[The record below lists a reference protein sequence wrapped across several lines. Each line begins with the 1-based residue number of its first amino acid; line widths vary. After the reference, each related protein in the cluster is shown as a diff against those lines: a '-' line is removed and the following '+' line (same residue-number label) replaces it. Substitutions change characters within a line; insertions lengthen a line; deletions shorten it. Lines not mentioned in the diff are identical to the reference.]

1 MDNYSKG
8 NKVVV
13 KGQNKQS
20 FHKLLF
26 VCGFPSGGTDLLK
39 TILNAH
45 PEIYINGEM
54 PFLRYIDD
62 WGYSSDSRF
71 FTLAELELLQSR
83 LKKLDNWRNIE
94 NLNHK
99 FKLRIDDN
107 FFVTLE
113 DALYLLFTEKPRKIW
128 GNKTPQNTENIDV
141 LNRIF
146 PSAKFLIITRDVRD
160 VCLSWENKWGRDML
174 LCAAKWA
181 ERMQKG
187 FIQAQKLDNRQS
199 LIIKFEDLLNN
210 TEYVCA
216 QICEFLDILF
226 ATTMLKHHNHV
237 VKPVDGKINYGQ
249 AIIKNNQ
256 QKWRSHLPPY
266 SIKRIEEIG
275 WDTMTLFDYHPDYA
289 TNHVPVSSFEKTR
302 GKVRDVWAMLFIG
315 NRASK
320 DNSFAKRLSMVA
332 FEFKKRSLRV
342 R

>member
-1 MDNYSKG
+1 LN
-8 NKVVV
+8 
-13 KGQNKQS
+13 
-20 FHKLLF
+20 HKLLF
-26 VCGFPSGGTDLLK
+26 ICGFPSGGTDLTK

-45 PEIYINGEM
+45 PQIYINGEM
-54 PFLRYIDD
+54 PLIREIEN
-62 WGYSSDSRF
+62 WGYNASTF
-71 FTLAELELLQSR
+71 FQSGEELKLFQNKLLSI
-83 LKKLDNWRNIE
+83 DHWNNIE
-94 NLNHK
+94 NINHD
-99 FKLRIDDN
+99 FSELLTQTDN
-107 FFVTLE
+107 LSLENVLYTLFSIKE
-113 DALYLLFTEKPRKIW
+113 RKVW
-128 GNKTPQNTENIDV
+128 GNKTPQNTEYMDV
-141 LNRIF
+141 LSQLF
-146 PSAKFLIITRDVRD
+146 PNAYFLIVTRDVRD
-160 VCLSWENKWGRDML
+160 VCLSWGKKWGRDML

-187 FIQAQKLDNRQS
+187 FIHAQKLGNRQS
-199 LIIKFEDLLNN
+199 LIIRFEDLLSN

-216 QICEFLDILF
+216 QICEFLDIPF
-226 ATTMLKHHNHV
+226 EFTMLEHHNHV
-237 VKPVDGKINYGQ
+237 GKPVDGKINYGQ

-256 QKWRSHLPPY
+256 QKWRSQLPQY

-289 TNHVPVSSFEKTR
+289 TNHVPISSFEKTR